1 MKPPHAPMAQTLS
14 AEPLHSSPPQPL
26 LATAVRAAPLP
37 SQQLMQGQKTLEID
51 HNGEIY
57 RLQATRL
64 GKLIL
69 TK

>member
-1 MKPPHAPMAQTLS
+1 MDEQATPPPPLVDSAGERSAP
-14 AEPLHSSPPQPL
+14 PPQRRPVPSSTL
-26 LATAVRAAPLP
+26 L
-37 SQQLMQGQKTLEID
+37 QGARVVEID

>member
-1 MKPPHAPMAQTLS
+1 MKSPQTPMGHTT
-14 AEPLHSSPPQPL
+14 SSVRPNPPQPEL
-26 LATAVRAAPLP
+26 PTAIRATPLR